1 MTGAEGAYPEGTGVI
16 MHRTSLLLAAV
27 CVLAACAAPRTAAAV
42 TDEEVVK
49 AIERAQKYLIGLQ
62 QPNGL
67 WPEQKYYDATGEYGN
82 SQTAL
87 FTLVYVGETLNRDY
101 IQRGLDAVLVR
112 PLDYTYAISM
122 RAMALAKLHAQTSGK
137 KRDMIREGLKTDV
150 AWLINAQGSHGG
162 WNYKTLNGSDKRYD
176 LSNTQLA
183 ILALREAA
191 LAGIEIPAF
200 VWQRSQA
207 LYFKVQQQ
215 DGSWNYGMNGNKEL
229 GDGVPGY
236 GSMTAAGLASIFI
249 TADNLDLNSGC
260 PCRGSVSAKA
270 RGDLERRVDL
280 SLGWLSREFRADA
293 NPKAPHGP
301 DWHRYYWLY
310 AVERV
315 GIAAGYKYFGDH
327 NWYREGAEWL
337 VRNQQENG
345 SWGDIPETCF
355 ALLFLYKGR
364 APILFNKLEYKGEW
378 NNHRRD
384 IANLTAYIEKNKE
397 QMFTWQIVSLRAPAE
412 ELHDAPVLYITAE
425 TPPEFS
431 DADAAKLRQFT
442 DTGGTILFEASC
454 GNPKVRAWFQTFAKK
469 VWPEW
474 ALKPL
479 GPDHGVFMDPN
490 PIKQRPE
497 ILGLDDGMRTFLFYA
512 MDDVSC
518 HWQTRAVASRDYLFK
533 WGINLFTYATDK
545 GPLRAKL
552 ASREQPAS
560 NRYNSPIR
568 AGDKAAVRIARL
580 RYEGAGWMTNRNYN
594 GFERIAGELQKRAN
608 IGLKVEDGGTPAAD
622 LGDRE
627 AAYLT
632 GSGPLALS
640 DADRAALKQYLGKG
654 GLLWAEAA
662 GGSAAFDTSFQ
673 KLAADCGWQLVLI
686 PKDQP
691 LMTGQFTKGLGYNLT
706 AGVQFSRALKVPRLA
721 RPLADLY
728 GIQQDGKLVGVYSPL
743 DIVFSATGYDAYN
756 CHGYARDDAMAVAA
770 NLVIFLTDRAAGE

>member
-1 MTGAEGAYPEGTGVI
+1 
-16 MHRTSLLLAAV
+16 
-27 CVLAACAAPRTAAAV
+27 
-42 TDEEVVK
+42 
-49 AIERAQKYLIGLQ
+49 
-62 QPNGL
+62 
-67 WPEQKYYDATGEYGN
+67 
-82 SQTAL
+82 
-87 FTLVYVGETLNRDY
+87 
-101 IQRGLDAVLVR
+101 
-112 PLDYTYAISM
+112 
-122 RAMALAKLHAQTSGK
+122 MALAKLHGQLSGK
-137 KRDMIREGLKTDV
+137 KRDMIREALKADV
-150 AWLINAQGSHGG
+150 AWLITAQGSHGG
-162 WNYKTLNGSDKRYD
+162 WNYKTLGGSNERYD

-207 LYFKVQQQ
+207 LYFQLQQQ
-215 DGSWNYGMNGNKEL
+215 DGSWNYGKNGNKEL
-229 GDGVPGY
+229 GDSVPGY

-260 PCRGSVSAKA
+260 PCRGGVSAKV
-270 RGDLERRVDL
+270 RSDLERRVDA
-280 SLGWLSREFRADA
+280 SLGWLSREFKADA
-293 NPKAPHGP
+293 NPKAPHEP
-301 DWHRYYWLY
+301 DWHRNYWLY

-337 VRNQQENG
+337 VRNQQQNG

-397 QMFTWQIVSLRAPAE
+397 QMFTWQIVSLRAPEE
-412 ELHDAPVLYITAE
+412 ELHDAPILYITAE

-431 DADAAKLRQFT
+431 EGDVAKLRQFT

-454 GNPKVRAWFQTFAKK
+454 GNPKVRAWFQNFAKK

-479 GPDHGVFMDPN
+479 GPEHGVFTDPN
-490 PIKQRPE
+490 PMKQRPE

-518 HWQTRAVASRDYLFK
+518 HWQTRAVTARDYLFK
-533 WGINLFTYATDK
+533 WGINLYSYATDK

-552 ASREQPAS
+552 ASREQPPS
-560 NRYNSPIR
+560 DRYQSPLR
-568 AGDKAAVRIARL
+568 AGDKTTVRIARL
-580 RYEGAGWMTNRNYN
+580 QYDGPGWMTNRNYK
-594 GFERIAGELQKRAN
+594 GFERIAAELQRRAN
-608 IGLKVEDGGTPAAD
+608 IGLKVEDGGTAAAD

-632 GSGPLALS
+632 GSGTVTLS
-640 DADRAALKQYLGKG
+640 EADRAAIKQYLAKG
-654 GLLWAEAA
+654 GFLWAEAA
-662 GGSAAFDTSFQ
+662 GGSAAFDTSFR
-673 KLAADCGWQLVLI
+673 KLAADCGWQLVLL

-691 LMTGQFTKGLGYNLT
+691 LMTGQFKKGLGYNVS
-706 AGVQFSRALKVPRLA
+706 AGVQFSRSLKVQRLA

-728 GIQQDGKLVGVYSPL
+728 GIQQDGKLAGVYSPL
-743 DIVFSATGYDAYN
+743 DTVFSTMGYDAYN
-756 CHGYARDDAMAVAA
+756 CHGYAREDAIAVAA
-770 NLVIFLTDRAAGE
+770 NMVIFLTDRAAGE